1 MREKRPKKYR
11 EWRDNP
17 SVTVKVPR
25 QTLSDWR
32 RRIFPL
38 KEFESFHNVDG
49 ELIRDHI
56 S

>member
-1 MREKRPKKYR
+1 MSEKRPKKYR
-11 EWRDNP
+11 EWRDN
-17 SVTVKVPR
+17 SSVKVPR

-49 ELIRDHI
+49 ELIRDLI